1 MPLKPLSNESEL
13 LAKIA
18 GGDQRA
24 FTVLFNHYHHDLF
37 VFSKKL
43 SKSEE
48 LALEIVQDVF
58 LKIWSVRDKLTELD
72 NFSRYLN
79 TVIRNHSL
87 NVIKRIAVR
96 EKPMLNSSI
105 NSDEFV
111 DTTGI
116 DFTQQKLD
124 YNDCFQILN
133 EALDTLAPQQRK
145 VYELCHIEGLKY
157 EEAAQKMD
165 ISIET
170 VRAHMKKALYKI
182 REHFGKNAILYPL
195 LILALFKSN

>member
-1 MPLKPLSNESEL
+1 MPLNPLSNEREL

-48 LALEIVQDVF
+48 VALEIVQDVF
-58 LKIWSVRDKLTELD
+58 LKIWSVREKLTELD
-72 NFSRYLN
+72 NFGGYLMR
-79 TVIRNHSL
+79 VVRNHAL
-87 NVIKRIAVR
+87 NVIRQIARR
-96 EKPMLNSSI
+96 EKPILNSSI
-105 NSDEFV
+105 DAGDFV
-111 DTTGI
+111 DTIGF
-116 DFTQQKLD
+116 DVTQQKLD
-124 YNDCFQILN
+124 YNDSLQILN
-133 EALDTLAPQQRK
+133 EALDTLAPQQRQ
-145 VYELCHIEGLKY
+145 VYQLCHIEGLKY
-157 EEAAQKMD
+157 EEAAQQMG

-182 REHFGKNAILYPL
+182 REHFGKNAVLYPM